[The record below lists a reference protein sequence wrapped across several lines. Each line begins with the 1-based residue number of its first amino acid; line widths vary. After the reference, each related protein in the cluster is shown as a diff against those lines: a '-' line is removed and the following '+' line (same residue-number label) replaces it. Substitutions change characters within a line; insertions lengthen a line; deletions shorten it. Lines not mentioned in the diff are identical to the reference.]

1 MAVSYTKKD
10 TSDSKDT
17 SFLEVH
23 SDSLDKT
30 VLDKASNDLNK
41 DRQEEIQATSENISL
56 IDGSSVKIE
65 SNVVENSRDISI
77 QKAMINKS
85 HISMLSAP
93 LSSEEMSQRIERNR
107 RLRNKMSSKTTSYR
121 QVLSLSTDFGYG
133 NSDGGDTRSGGGGG
147 GGGDGSNSDD
157 DNDDNDDNETN
168 RNLLFQML
176 GMFAIISLVGVS
188 VTTRNREEEPGNETG

>member
-147 GGGDGSNSDD
+147 GGDGSNSDD

-176 GMFAIISLVGVS
+176 GMFAIISLVGVF
-188 VTTRNREEEPGNETG
+188 VTSRNREEEPGNETG